1 MLLSKVDEI
10 ELWKDPGYMLGG
22 VEIPGVGYAD
32 GADLGTPDE
41 DMVLDR
47 PLLPDRFTNHYEIK
61 VDGMIGDDV
70 TYYRYMRLHVPQ
82 ENADDFL
89 LYCWITDVIRNAAT
103 APACI
108 IRYEIDY
115 WRTYLANLTFGRGT
129 VTRCSDPTYR
139 RPRSLQPRYR
149 KISEIIPL
157 NKTGTAVSTGN
168 DEASPWVVALYVNKD
183 ADDRITKITKAF
195 FPFDN
200 TRFGGF
206 GTFYENT
213 GDLINPVYT
222 ARITMSITTV
232 YNGQIDEAMGLDPE
246 SVIAVYISPIC
257 PSSGYVYWDANLS
270 GGSGG
275 WNAGLAGV
283 KTNGGVSWIEESE
296 TFSAPEEFLFTPDG
310 ITANDVISYAIT
322 GMQGEVVGML
332 PYGVTITGARVSVD
346 CGASGGYLHVAF
358 ESSIVPDGTDELG
371 GYAMNAGPKFAGSAG
386 LAFTVPLISV
396 PVTSN
401 ALSSYV
407 YSGQR
412 DYDIENARI
421 SKDQAL
427 VNGLTGVVTGGASGG
442 IAGAM
447 IKSSA
452 ATAGIGALAGAA
464 VSAGMA
470 GVQYAVQGWI
480 DDRLQDAK
488 DTLYSNQTANVLI
501 PGGSRYYVIHSQLT
515 GQKNLH
521 GACIVALEMDEISA
535 GEYADDVILNG
546 YETQIPSLDVTP
558 FVTAGGPLRIENMYI
573 GGEDVPYRAIAAIKD
588 MFLRGVYII
597 NPPEEEEP

>member
-10 ELWKDPGYMLGG
+10 ELWKNPGYMLGG
-22 VEIPGVGYAD
+22 VEIPGLGYSD

-70 TYYRYMRLHVPQ
+70 TCYRYMRLHVPQ
-82 ENADDFL
+82 EGDDVPDFL

-129 VTRCSDPTYR
+129 VTRCDNATYR

-149 KISEIIPL
+149 RISEIIPL
-157 NKTGTAVSTGN
+157 NKTGSAVSQGN
-168 DEASPWVVALYVNKD
+168 DEASPWVIVIYVNKNNNNK
-183 ADDRITKITKAF
+183 ITKITKAF

-200 TRFGGF
+200 TRFGGP

-213 GDLINPVYT
+213 GSLINPVYT
-222 ARITMSITTV
+222 ARVTMPISTV
-232 YNGQIDEAMGLDPE
+232 YDGRIDEAMGLDPE
-246 SVIAVYISPIC
+246 SVVAVYISPIN
-257 PSSGYVYWDANLS
+257 PSSGYVFWDSANNR
-270 GGSGG
+270 
-275 WNAGLAGV
+275 WNAGLAYV
-283 KTNGGVSWIEESE
+283 KTNAGVSWIEESE
-296 TFSAPEEFLFTPDG
+296 TFSAPVEFTFTGDG
-310 ITANDVISYAIT
+310 ITADDVTSYAIT
-322 GMQGEVVGML
+322 GMQGEIVGML
-332 PYGVTITGARVSVD
+332 PYGVTVTGARVSVD

-358 ESSIVPDGTDELG
+358 ESSIVPDGTDELPA
-371 GYAMNAGPKFAGSAG
+371 YLLNAGPKFAGAAG

-427 VNGLTGVVTGGASGG
+427 INGLTGVVTGGASGG

-447 IKSSA
+447 IKSAPA
-452 ATAGIGALAGAA
+452 AAGIGAIAGAA
-464 VSAGMA
+464 ISAGMA
-470 GVQYAVQGWI
+470 GVQYGVQGWI

-521 GACIVALEMDEISA
+521 GACIVALEMDSVSA
-535 GEYADDVILNG
+535 GEYADDIALNG
-546 YETQIPSLDVTP
+546 YETQIPVSDVTS

-573 GGEDVPYRAIAAIKD
+573 GGDDVPYRAIAAIKD
-588 MFLRGVYII
+588 MFIRGVYII